1 MNRNISDPIIREEL
15 DGVQQDIVRHRETLR
30 HIGVSTL
37 RRLTKTIIDR
47 FDRCIDWRADMI
59 DYGYDRREK
68 FLSVGRH
75 SKLFLMSSG
84 AFPFKDPLPKLR
96 TLKRRRA

>member
-1 MNRNISDPIIREEL
+1 MRDAIFQEEL
-15 DGVQQDIVRHRETLR
+15 AGVQQDIIERRQTLR
-30 HIGVSTL
+30 YIGVSTL